1 MDSTPTRADR
11 YAEASRSYAVLGNA
25 RLAVLAMCAADTEVL
40 QQLLWEHGI
49 DQAPDPQA
57 QLAAVGEA
65 VLESMA
71 ATTGGTTT
79 GGTTAGALPD
89 GETPGTTAR
98 QTVER
103 FRNAMVATFDAS
115 VHDLLADRFGA
126 LDHLDDVAVSASEAG
141 EAARELLA
149 GRTAAELAAD
159 LLHTAG
165 DCAAVAEVMLAEEDT
180 SGALR
185 QLWQAD
191 LAAFEAYLLTA
202 AARAGDDDLAT
213 VQLRWELARSLGLA
227 PPENS
232 DAVEES
238 VADWRRALTDVVST
252 AEADSLRAYF
262 VPVPVA

>member
-11 YAEASRSYAVLGNA
+11 YAEASRSYAALGNA

-71 ATTGGTTT
+71 ATTGGTTA
-79 GGTTAGALPD
+79 GTLPH

-126 LDHLDDVAVSASEAG
+126 LDHLDNVAVSASEAG

-149 GRTAAELAAD
+149 GRTAAELTAD

-165 DCAAVAEVMLAEEDT
+165 DCAAVAEVMLAEGDT

-213 VQLRWELARSLGLA
+213 VQLRWELAKSLGLV
-227 PPENS
+227 PPEQS